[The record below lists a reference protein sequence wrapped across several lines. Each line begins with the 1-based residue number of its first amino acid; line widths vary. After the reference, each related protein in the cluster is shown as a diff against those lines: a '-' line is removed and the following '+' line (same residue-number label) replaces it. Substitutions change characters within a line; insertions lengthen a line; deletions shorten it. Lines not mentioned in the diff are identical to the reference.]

1 MLILGLAA
9 ANMDPAVRPD
19 LSVPV
24 HGNRSHLAFSGGPHE
39 CPGQDI
45 GRAIADVG
53 VDLLLMRLPDLRLD
67 CAEEEL
73 RWTESIA
80 SQHLVELPV
89 RFTPRPQQDV
99 KSPPSHTPMPVPQAR
114 AAWEISTV
122 RTGPAAS
129 LEPEPAV
136 DPDRAATGPRR
147 PAPPRPRTPL
157 PTASPMPPAAEP
169 AQPQPRSRSVRQRLL
184 RWWRGY

>member
-1 MLILGLAA
+1 MQ
-9 ANMDPAVRPD
+9 
-19 LSVPV
+19 
-24 HGNRSHLAFSGGPHE
+24 GNRSHLAFGSGPHE

-53 VDLLLMRLPDLRLD
+53 VDALLMRLPDLRLD

-122 RTGPAAS
+122 RPGSTAAQ
-129 LEPEPAV
+129 EPEPG
-136 DPDRAATGPRR
+136 PGQDRAAAGPER
-147 PAPPRPRTPL
+147 PAPPRPRTRL
-157 PTASPMPPAAEP
+157 PTASPMPPAAGP
-169 AQPQPRSRSVRQRLL
+169 TPVPPRPGSVRERFL